1 MKAVLRCGLLIGT
14 LTGSAWA
21 GTIVDFNSF
30 SPQDT
35 CLGTVS
41 TGGLDFTFNGD
52 TCMGVWT
59 GSPNG
64 NGTPDLVFGYNGY
77 VAITQTGGGAFNLN
91 SFDMAIS
98 WYSAA
103 TSTTVDVTALFAGG
117 GSSMQ
122 TLTLID
128 AEQLYSLNLTDV
140 TEVDVSGLASAD
152 GYWEMDNVNF
162 DSVPEPG
169 SAGLCAAAML
179 LLGVAVY
186 ARKASIASGGR

>member
-1 MKAVLRCGLLIGT
+1 
-14 LTGSAWA
+14 
-21 GTIVDFNSF
+21 
-30 SPQDT
+30 
-35 CLGTVS
+35 
-41 TGGLDFTFNGD
+41 
-52 TCMGVWT
+52 MGVWT

-103 TSTTVDVTALFAGG
+103 TSTTVNITADFMGG
-117 GSSMQ
+117 GSTMQ

-128 AEQLYSLNLTDV
+128 AEQLYRLNLADV
-140 TEVDVSGLASAD
+140 TEVDVTALSSAD

-162 DSVPEPG
+162 DAAVPEPG
-169 SAGLCAAAML
+169 NTGLCAAAML
-179 LLGVAVY
+179 LLGIAAY
-186 ARKASIASGGR
+186 TRKASTASRGR